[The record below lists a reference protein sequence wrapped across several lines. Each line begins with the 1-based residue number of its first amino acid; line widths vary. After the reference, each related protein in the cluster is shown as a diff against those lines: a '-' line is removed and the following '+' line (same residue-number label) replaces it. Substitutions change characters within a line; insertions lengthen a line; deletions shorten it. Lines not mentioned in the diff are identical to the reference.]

1 MFLPQAVH
9 VPDVLFPTPNQM
21 EIRLEG
27 ALVFRATLKGSTSAA
42 KDTKIEFTEEPC
54 APVRLGYPHGPK
66 DAQFVPAG
74 AKRKT
79 LVIKIAGKTTGML
92 ADISAS
98 PDSMP
103 TSDDPRA
110 PLASSFNNA
119 SNLMANGVYDRT
131 ADWLLTCEGAGGV
144 QVTGNGRFRLTAKT
158 APLTV
163 RLRTDYYRNHEGYFL
178 WDKTQP
184 LWRRPVA
191 GWCSWMAHLQEVTEQ
206 NVRDA
211 AEFFAKNLKGYGY
224 DVIQIDDGY
233 QRVLQH
239 KNDALVE
246 PFSNYWSKPNEKFP
260 SGLRTLA
267 ADITKL
273 GMTPGIWV
281 GYYLPATL
289 KSKKGY
295 VTDPDGTPHKG
306 DWVGYAM
313 NGLDVEAREEAY
325 LGSIRQLRRDGWR
338 YFKIDTLRHVLYD
351 SYRQVPEYWKAK
363 GQSMEDAF
371 RALLAETKRIVGR
384 DTYLLAC
391 WGTMPELAG
400 IPDGARIG
408 EDVGPDVASM
418 RRAAK
423 YISQFHHLNNV
434 VWRNDPDYM
443 CLRVP
448 VEQARAWATL
458 TSMAGGHVMV
468 SDPVSAYDADRVD
481 VLRRVGPPLFLRP
494 LNAIQKDPDQEFMLL
509 NARKNGEAWTV
520 ASRFGWTAL
529 TARDLDLADI
539 GLDPKSSY
547 LVFDFW
553 KSAFLGV
560 HTGTAPLEAL
570 NEGACQVLS
579 FRPVAPRP
587 QILGTDRHLGQGAYE
602 LEAIRWY
609 QNVLSGKMRCTQD
622 RKWSLW
628 VYVPEGYTLQRSAGG
643 EVTQEGPV
651 VKITFPESEALLD
664 WWLAFKKSKPVR

>member
-1 MFLPQAVH
+1 MLPIPQLS
-9 VPDVLFPTPNQM
+9 VPDVLFPTPNQV

-27 ALVFRATLKGSTSAA
+27 ALVFRATLQGSTSAA
-42 KDTKIEFTEEPC
+42 KDTKIEFLEEPC
-54 APVRLGYPHGPK
+54 EPVRLGYPHGPK
-66 DAQFVPAG
+66 DSQFVPAG

-79 LVIKIAGKTTGML
+79 LIIRIAGQATGMQ

-103 TSDDPRA
+103 SSDDPAA
-110 PLASSFNNA
+110 PLASSFNAA
-119 SNLMANGVYDRT
+119 SNATTNGVYDRT
-131 ADWLLTCEGAGGV
+131 KDWLLTCEGAGV
-144 QVTGNGRFRLTAKT
+144 QVTGNGKFRLTAKQ

-163 RLRTDYYRNHEGYFL
+163 KLRTDYYRQHQGYFL

-191 GWCSWMAHLQEVTEQ
+191 GWCSWMAHLQQVNEAHVQ
-206 NVRDA
+206 AA
-211 AEFFAKNLKGYGY
+211 AEFFAKNLKAYGY
-224 DVIQIDDGY
+224 DVIQIDDGF
-233 QRVLQH
+233 QRVFQH
-239 KNDALVE
+239 KNDALAE
-246 PFSNYWSKPNEKFP
+246 PFSNYWTKPNEKFP

-281 GYYLPATL
+281 GYYLPDTL
-289 KSKKGY
+289 KAKKGY
-295 VTDPDGTPHKG
+295 VTDPDGKPHKG

-325 LGSIRQLRRDGWR
+325 LVSIRQLRRDGWR

-351 SYRQVPEYWKAK
+351 SYRQVPDYWKVK

-371 RALLAETKRIVGR
+371 RALLAETKRAVGR

-423 YISQFHHLNNV
+423 YIAQFHHLNNV
-434 VWRNDPDYM
+434 IWRNDPDYM

-448 VEQARAWATL
+448 VEQAQAWATL
-458 TSMAGGHVMV
+458 TAMAGGHLMV
-468 SDPVSAYDADRVD
+468 SDPVSAYDEARVD

-494 LNAIQKDPDQEFMLL
+494 LNTVQKGPDPEFMLL
-509 NARKNGEAWTV
+509 NARKIGESWTV
-520 ASRFGWTAL
+520 ASRFGWAAMP
-529 TARDLDLADI
+529 ARDLELSEI
-539 GLDPKSSY
+539 GLDAKASY
-547 LVFDFW
+547 VVFDFW
-553 KSAFLGV
+553 KSAFVGV
-560 HTGTAPLEAL
+560 HKESVPLGAL
-570 NEGACQVLS
+570 AEGACQVLS
-579 FRPVAPRP
+579 FRPLVPRP
-587 QILGTDRHLGQGAYE
+587 QVLGTDRHLGQGAYE
-602 LEAIRWY
+602 LEAVRWS
-609 QNVLSGKMRCTQD
+609 QNVLSGKMRCSPG

-628 VYVPEGYTLQRSAGG
+628 VHIPEGYTLQRYAGG
-643 EVTQEGPV
+643 EVTQDGAV
-651 VKITFPESEALLD
+651 VKITFPESDALLD
-664 WWLAFKKSKPVR
+664 WWLAFKKGI